1 MGVPVVRVER
11 DARLGERLLLD
22 FYVAAEG
29 LAATINDELLAA
41 RTEAEALWIGWQDQ
55 RVQLFKPVVDD
66 DGLVPGAGGEVAMR
80 RADSL
85 TPSDRYNSRLV
96 VTKAV
101 VLFQSR
107 HDRAPNGGRDELF

>member
-1 MGVPVVRVER
+1 M
-11 DARLGERLLLD
+11 
-22 FYVAAEG
+22 
-29 LAATINDELLAA
+29 
-41 RTEAEALWIGWQDQ
+41 
-55 RVQLFKPVVDD
+55 QLFKSVIDD
-66 DGLVPGAGGEVAMR
+66 DGLVPRASGEVAMKC
-80 RADSL
+80 ADSL